1 MKILTYN
8 IHGWRGPEPECSFNL
23 DMLTQVISDAG
34 ADVVGLNEVFHPFP
48 ADGDPALTQLAARL
62 GMQYAFGPALS
73 AEESPRGIP
82 YGNALLSR
90 WPILAHAAHHLP
102 AGTGG
107 ERRGLFETRIALP
120 DGSSLTVYV
129 THLDHRAEAVRL
141 AQWSAANAWLG
152 RERGRPHVLLGDFNA
167 LAASDYPDAAA
178 VDSLR
183 AQRDADGWPPLAF
196 DLVDRVLKTGYVD
209 AFARAD
215 EGAGATFPSVAS
227 HIRIDYVFLPEVF
240 AGALLSCRRWEHPL
254 VPAASDH
261 LPVLA
266 EFA

>member
-8 IHGWRGPEPECSFNL
+8 IHGWRGPEPQCAFNL
-23 DMLTQVISDAG
+23 DMLTQVISDAA

-48 ADGDPALTQLAARL
+48 ADGDAALTQLATRL
-62 GMQYAFGPALS
+62 GMQYTFGPALS

-107 ERRGLFETRIALP
+107 ERRGLLETRIAVP
-120 DGSSLTVYV
+120 GGSPLAVYV

-152 RERGRPHVLLGDFNA
+152 RERGRPHVLVGDFNA
-167 LAASDYPDAAA
+167 LAASDYPDTAA

-183 AQRDADGWPPLAF
+183 AQRNAEGWPPPAF
-196 DLVDRVLKTGYVD
+196 DLVARVLKAGYVD
-209 AFARAD
+209 AFAWAGMD
-215 EGAGATFPSVAS
+215 AGATFPLDAP
-227 HIRIDYVFLPEVF
+227 HMRIDYVFLPEMW
-240 AGALLSCRRWEHPL
+240 AGVLVSCRRWEHPL

>member
-8 IHGWRGPEPECSFNL
+8 IHGWRGSDPDGAFNL

-34 ADVVGLNEVFHPFP
+34 ADVVSLNEVFHPYP
-48 ADGDPALTQLAARL
+48 AEGDPALTQLAARL
-62 GMQYAFGPALS
+62 GMQCAFGPALS
-73 AEESPRGIP
+73 AEESPRSIP
-82 YGNALLSR
+82 YGNALLSH

-102 AGTGG
+102 SGTSG
-107 ERRGLFETRIALP
+107 ERRGLFEARIAVP
-120 DGSSLTVYV
+120 DGPSLTVYV

-152 RERGRPHVLLGDFNA
+152 RERGRPHVLIGDFNA
-167 LAASDYPDAAA
+167 LAASDYPNAAA
-178 VDSLR
+178 LDSLR
-183 AQRDADGWPPLAF
+183 AQRAADGWPPPAF

-209 AFARAD
+209 AFARAG
-215 EGAGATFPSVAS
+215 EGAGATFPSDAP
-227 HIRIDYVFLPEVF
+227 HMRIDYVFQPEAWADV
-240 AGALLSCRRWEHPL
+240 LVSCRRWEHPL
-254 VPAASDH
+254 VPSASDH

>member
-1 MKILTYN
+1 MRILTYN
-8 IHGWRGPEPECSFNL
+8 IHGWRGPEPECAFNL
-23 DMLTQVISDAG
+23 DMLTQVISDAS

-48 ADGDPALTQLAARL
+48 AGGDAALTQLATRL
-62 GMQYAFGPALS
+62 DMQYAFGPALS
-73 AEESPRGIP
+73 AEESSRSIP

-107 ERRGLFETRIALP
+107 ERRGLFETRIAVP
-120 DGSSLTVYV
+120 GGTPLTVYV

-152 RERGRPHVLLGDFNA
+152 RERGRPHLLVGDFNA
-167 LAASDYPDAAA
+167 LAAGDYPAAAA

-183 AQRDADGWPPLAF
+183 AQRDADGWPPPAF

-209 AFARAD
+209 AFARAGA
-215 EGAGATFPSVAS
+215 GAGATFPSVAS

-240 AGALLSCRRWEHPL
+240 AGALVSCRRWEHPL
-254 VPAASDH
+254 VSMASDH